1 MKILITGVLG
11 YVGSFLTEALFKE
24 RPDIEL
30 FGIDNF
36 SNVRS
41 AQVPT
46 GVHFTKLDLS
56 NFQETQKYF
65 SNHTFDVV
73 VHLAGLVYV
82 HDSFLDTELYKL
94 HNLRATENMLKICR
108 LQNINKIIFAS
119 SSTLYQ
125 APNDYRQ
132 LTEESILKPLNPYGQ
147 TKLDCEELIL
157 KNDGYF
163 KGYIFRFFN
172 IAGAALSG
180 DRGQDSVQPKHV
192 IDRMSAQQVSGA
204 SHANIFGQNLATP
217 DGTVVR
223 DFIHVLDV
231 TRLIVKAIQKIDI
244 ENSVQIFN
252 CGSGKGTSLKELVS
266 AFSEIVKK
274 NIQIQWRE
282 YHQGDPLYLVG
293 DSRRA
298 QSYFDWRPE
307 HSDISVIIQST
318 YQWSLK
324 RTKY

>member
-1 MKILITGVLG
+1 MKILITGALG

-24 RPDIEL
+24 LPDVQL
-30 FGIDNF
+30 FGVDNF
-36 SNVRS
+36 SNIRS
-41 AQVPT
+41 PQVPS
-46 GVHFTKLDLS
+46 GLHFTKLDLS

-65 SNHTFDVV
+65 NKHTFDVV
-73 VHLAGLVYV
+73 IHLAGLVYV
-82 HDSFLDTELYKL
+82 HDSFLETELYKL
-94 HNLRATENMLKICR
+94 HNLLATENMLKICR

-132 LTEESILKPLNPYGQ
+132 LAEESQLEPLNPYGQ

-157 KNDGYF
+157 KNAGYF
-163 KGYIFRFFN
+163 KGYMFRFFN
-172 IAGAALSG
+172 IAGAVLSG

-192 IDRMSAQQVSGA
+192 IDRMSSQQVSGV
-204 SHANIFGQNLATP
+204 SQVIVFGQNLATP

-231 TRLIVKAIQKIDI
+231 TSLIVKAVQKIKTENDI
-244 ENSVQIFN
+244 QIFN
-252 CGSGKGTSLKELVS
+252 CGSGRGTSLKELVS
-266 AFSEIVKK
+266 VFSDITKK

-282 YHQGDPLYLVG
+282 YHQGDPLYLVS

-298 QSYFDWRPE
+298 EKYFDWRPE
-307 HSDISVIIQST
+307 YSEISVIVQSA